1 MAGNET
7 ETPDTGHTRGRAAQG
22 ERTRAAILRTAVDL
36 ASIEGLEGLTIGRLA
51 IELNLSKSGLFAHF
65 GSKEDLQLATIDAA
79 RSIFI
84 DEVVHPAM
92 AEGQPGLEGIW
103 RLCDRWIDYAQRG
116 VFSGGC
122 FFAAASSEFDGRPG
136 PVRDRVAAV
145 MQEWLARLESGI
157 REAQHEGHLDRAS
170 NARQLAFEI
179 NALALGAN
187 WAYQLFGD
195 LKAFSRAREAIRE
208 RLRAAA
214 TATAPLAAL
223 GGPKAARRDPSAIA
237 RAGRNG

>member
-1 MAGNET
+1 M
-7 ETPDTGHTRGRAAQG
+7 PDDVDTAVPRGRAAQG

-51 IELNLSKSGLFAHF
+51 AELTMSKSGLFAHF
-65 GSKEDLQLATIDAA
+65 GSKEELQLATIEAA
-79 RSIFI
+79 RTIFI
-84 DEVVHPAM
+84 DEVVRPAA
-92 AEGQPGLEGIW
+92 AESAPGLDGIW
-103 RLCDRWIDYAQRG
+103 RLCDRWIEYAQRG

-145 MQEWLARLESGI
+145 MQEWLARLELGV
-157 REAQHEGHLDRAS
+157 REAQQEGHLDPEAD
-170 NARQLAFEI
+170 ARQVAFEI
-179 NALALGAN
+179 HALALGAN

-195 LKAFSRAREAIRE
+195 LKAFSRAREAIRA

-214 TATAPLAAL
+214 TPDAPRSLV
-223 GGPKAARRDPSAIA
+223 GGARDA
-237 RAGRNG
+237 